1 MTHTAACEQ
10 RTNKKKAGVSISC
23 CAGKVTSTLLLLHLA
38 HTHLW
43 KERLAVLFPRTFPFP
58 ATLPS
63 PAAAS
68 NSSLVAPHKRPQKF
82 SLHVLHRS
90 RSASRSSATSAAP
103 SPASSLDP
111 LCPPR
116 SRDRG
121 LRSGCQ
127 TPGMDAAG
135 SDADDKAKLSRF
147 SNWKLTV
154 GLAIS
159 KRWEW
164 EEYATREAAWLM
176 VITVIH

>member
-1 MTHTAACEQ
+1 M
-10 RTNKKKAGVSISC
+10 I
-23 CAGKVTSTLLLLHLA
+23 
-38 HTHLW
+38 
-43 KERLAVLFPRTFPFP
+43 
-58 ATLPS
+58 
-63 PAAAS
+63 
-68 NSSLVAPHKRPQKF
+68 SLVRFTFLGAGLGGGQGGDCYVPPLRGQETDCTYPRHGPHKRPQKF